1 MEAMRELIEVA
12 DGVLVATSAIMS
24 TTSTLLV
31 GDGETLLIDPCWLP
45 SELDGLAEAIED
57 RGVEVVGGFATHAHY
72 DHLLWH
78 ERFGAAP
85 RWASRA
91 TAALARDERAELL
104 EGLGAAFPRPLAD
117 LMGRV
122 QGVDA
127 VIPPDSVPDG
137 FGPELVI
144 HDGHAPGHTAVWL
157 PDQRVLIAGDM
168 LSDLELPL
176 PFAPDDL
183 EAYVTALDLLAG
195 YAARA
200 AVVVPG
206 HGTPGGDAQLR
217 LDADRRYLDDVVAG
231 RVPDDPRRAN
241 PGMEDE
247 YERLKRMIAAR

>member
-1 MEAMRELIEVA
+1 MRELIEVA

-45 SELDGLAEAIED
+45 SELDGLADVIDD
-57 RGVEVVGGFATHAHY
+57 RGLTVVGGFATHAHY

-85 RWASRA
+85 RWASRP

-104 EGLGAAFPRPLAD
+104 EGLGADFPRPLAD

-122 QGVDA
+122 RGVDA
-127 VIPPDSVPDG
+127 VIPASSVPRG
-137 FGPELVI
+137 SAPELVI

-168 LSDLELPL
+168 LSDVELPL

-183 EAYVTALDLLAG
+183 EAYVAALDLLAG
-195 YAARA
+195 YASRA
-200 AVVVPG
+200 AVGIPG
-206 HGTPGGDAQLR
+206 HGTPGGDAQRR
-217 LDADRRYLDDVVAG
+217 LDADRRYLDDVAAG

-241 PGMEDE
+241 PGMEEE
-247 YERLKRMIAAR
+247 YERLKQMIAAR